1 MERKLR
7 VAVAAHDKKKEEL
20 VQFLKENR
28 HLLDPFEVLTTRSMG
43 MELQR
48 RTKVRVSYLTQE
60 PDRAQSELSALLAKR
75 AVDGVIFLR
84 ESVSLYSYELNI
96 NEINLA
102 CDEYDIP
109 MATNVQTA
117 KAVLSH
123 LRGTGQAA
131 GEKSIKFTYDH
142 LLSAFEG
149 FKADMV
155 QEVRK
160 ELENHSGALKKMQAQ
175 WQPEIKG
182 LEEPAQKLS
191 KEEEMNE
198 ILAHLYQEQKA
209 NAYVLRKRFG
219 MGYNRAVKIINKLES
234 QNLIGP
240 PGPEGNREVY
250 IKEADFKP

>member
-1 MERKLR
+1 
-7 VAVAAHDKKKEEL
+7 
-20 VQFLKENR
+20 
-28 HLLDPFEVLTTRSMG
+28 
-43 MELQR
+43 
-48 RTKVRVSYLTQE
+48 
-60 PDRAQSELSALLAKR
+60 
-75 AVDGVIFLR
+75 
-84 ESVSLYSYELNI
+84 
-96 NEINLA
+96 
-102 CDEYDIP
+102 
-109 MATNVQTA
+109 
-117 KAVLSH
+117 
-123 LRGTGQAA
+123 
-131 GEKSIKFTYDH
+131 
-142 LLSAFEG
+142 
-149 FKADMV
+149 
-155 QEVRK
+155 
-160 ELENHSGALKKMQAQ
+160 MQAQ